1 MLSTKDLVFKERSV
15 KKLTERYVRSYLVE
29 EVVLKSMVKL
39 KLLVSMRIY
48 LMVNI
53 SEIVRYREP
62 VKEQRMEKSKP
73 VKINRVEEWKVEKIL
88 NKRKVREV
96 IKYLVC

>member
-29 EVVLKSMVKL
+29 EVVLKNIVKL
-39 KLLVSMRIY
+39 KLLVFLRSY

-53 SEIVRYREP
+53 SEIVRYRNP

-73 VKINRVEEWKVEKIL
+73 VKINRVEEWEVEK
-88 NKRKVREV
+88 NTE
-96 IKYLVC
+96 